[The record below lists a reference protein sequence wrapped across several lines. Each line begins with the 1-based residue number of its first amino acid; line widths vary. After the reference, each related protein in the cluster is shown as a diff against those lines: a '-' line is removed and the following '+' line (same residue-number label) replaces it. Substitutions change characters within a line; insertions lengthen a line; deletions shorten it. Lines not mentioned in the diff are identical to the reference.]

1 MCEILIGLW
10 RETMKKRIFAASM
23 VVIMAFCLIAFSGS
37 QYQKAEAAQTFEKV
51 DFISGVVIVNKLNLR
66 NGPSL
71 DHDVIGQFKKNK
83 WLNVL
88 AKIGDWYAV
97 FDPDSGKVGCVYGPY
112 LANAENINTGKPAA
126 PAPATPAPSKAPP
139 AATPEPEPG
148 KESTDLSQQE
158 KLLLD
163 LINQERA
170 KNNIP
175 PLAADPELMKVARTK
190 ADDMTKNNYFSHYSP
205 TYGSPFDM
213 MRQFGISFKA
223 AAENIAGNSTVE
235 GAVSS
240 WMKSEGHRNNILNP
254 NYNYTGIGISKSTKY
269 GYVFVQMFIRK

>member
-1 MCEILIGLW
+1 M
-10 RETMKKRIFAASM
+10 RKRIIAALM
-23 VVIMAFCLIAFSGS
+23 VAILAFCLIGFTGS
-37 QYQKAEAAQTFEKV
+37 EYLDAGAAQTFEKV
-51 DFISGVVIVNKLNLR
+51 DFINGVVMVNKLNLR

-71 DHDVIGQFKKNK
+71 EHDVIGQFKKYK

-97 FDPDSGKVGCVYGPY
+97 FDPETGKVGCVYGPY
-112 LANAENINTGKPAA
+112 LTRSDSINQQTGKPAA
-126 PAPATPAPSKAPP
+126 PANPP
-139 AATPEPEPG
+139 AATSPAPAPAPTPG
-148 KESTDLSQQE
+148 KEAGDLSQQE

-170 KNNIP
+170 KNNIA
-175 PLAADPELMKVARTK
+175 PLVADPELMGVARTK
-190 ADDMTKNNYFSHYSP
+190 ANDMTKNNYFSHYSP

-235 GAVSS
+235 GAVNS
-240 WMKSEGHRNNILNP
+240 WMKSEGHRNNILNG
-254 NYNYTGIGISKSTKY
+254 NYNYTGIGISKSAKY

>member
-1 MCEILIGLW
+1 
-10 RETMKKRIFAASM
+10 MKKRIFASSM
-23 VVIMAFCLIAFSGS
+23 VVILAFCLIGFTGS
-37 QYQKAEAAQTFEKV
+37 EYLKAEAAQTFEKV
-51 DFISGVVIVNKLNLR
+51 NFINGVVIVNKLNLR

-71 DHDVIGQFKKNK
+71 EHDVIGQFKQHK

-97 FDPDSGKVGCVYGPY
+97 FDPESGKVGCVYGPY
-112 LANAENINTGKPAA
+112 LANPDTINKQAGKAATPTPANPPPAETPPAD
-126 PAPATPAPSKAPP
+126 TPAPGQ
-139 AATPEPEPG
+139 G
-148 KESTDLSQQE
+148 KEADDLSQQE

-170 KNNIP
+170 KSNLS
-175 PLAADPELMKVARTK
+175 PLMADPELMKVARTK
-190 ADDMTKNNYFSHYSP
+190 ANDMTKNNYFSHYSP

-235 GAVSS
+235 GAVNS
-240 WMKSEGHRNNILNP
+240 WMKSEGHRNNIMNG

-269 GYVFVQMFIRK
+269 GFVFVQMFIRK

>member
-1 MCEILIGLW
+1 
-10 RETMKKRIFAASM
+10 MKKRIFAALM
-23 VVIMAFCLIAFSGS
+23 VVILAFCLIGFTGS
-37 QYQKAEAAQTFEKV
+37 EYLKAEAAQTFEKV
-51 DFISGVVIVNKLNLR
+51 DFINGVVIVSKLNLR

-71 DHDVIGQFKKNK
+71 EHDVIGQFKQHK

-97 FDPDSGKVGCVYGPY
+97 FDPESGKVGCVYGPY
-112 LANAENINTGKPAA
+112 LANPDTINKQAGKTAA
-126 PAPATPAPSKAPP
+126 PSPSPKETPP
-139 AATPEPEPG
+139 ASPAPG
-148 KESTDLSQQE
+148 KEKEADDLSQQE
-158 KLLLD
+158 KQLLD

-170 KNNIP
+170 KSNLS
-175 PLAADPELMKVARTK
+175 PLIADPELMKVARTK

-235 GAVSS
+235 GAVNS
-240 WMKSEGHRNNILNP
+240 WMKSEGHRNNIMNP
-254 NYNYTGIGISKSTKY
+254 NYNYTGIGISRSTKY
-269 GYVFVQMFIRK
+269 GYVFVQMFIRR